1 MFGALV
7 TPSSGRRHQVC
18 LARLLGWLAV
28 ALVVLVLTG
37 CAGRIVPPEPRSFE
51 QPVDIFLLDHGRH
64 ASLVLPRQSG
74 GVVRYSYG
82 DWRWYVEGRQH
93 ALSGAAA
100 MLWPTDAGIGRAVHP
115 DIATPEQ
122 FHRLA
127 PEGLTAVYPLEAD
140 MGRVLALKRR
150 LDAHFER
157 ADMEPVPSE
166 QYGLEFV
173 PYPRSYSA
181 AHQSNLVVA
190 QWLRELDFEVRGS
203 PWLSNWR
210 VAER

>member
-1 MFGALV
+1 MAYREQL
-7 TPSSGRRHQVC
+7 RRWLGTL
-18 LARLLGWLAV
+18 LAMMAI
-28 ALVVLVLTG
+28 VLLTG
-37 CAGRIVPPEPRSFE
+37 CAGRVVPPEPSLLE
-51 QPVDIFLLDHGRH
+51 QPVDIYLLDHGRH
-64 ASLVLPRQSG
+64 ASLVLPRESG

-115 DIATPEQ
+115 DIDAPEQ

-127 PEGLTAVYPLEAD
+127 PEGLTDIYPLEAD
-140 MGRVLALKRR
+140 MGRVQALKRR

-157 ADMEPVPSE
+157 ADVEPVPSE

-173 PYPRSYSA
+173 PYPRGYSA

-210 VAER
+210 VTPR

>member
-1 MFGALV
+1 M
-7 TPSSGRRHQVC
+7 C
-18 LARLLGWLAV
+18 LARLPGWLAA
-28 ALVVLVLTG
+28 ALAVLVLTG
-37 CAGRIVPPEPRSFE
+37 CAGRVVPPEPRSLE
-51 QPVDIFLLDHGRH
+51 QPVGIYLLDHGRH
-64 ASLVLPRQSG
+64 ASLVLPRESG

-100 MLWPTDAGIGRAVHP
+100 MLWPTDAGIGRAEHP

-127 PEGLTAVYPLEAD
+127 PEGLTDVYPLEAD

-157 ADMEPVPSE
+157 AEMEPVPSE

-173 PYPRSYSA
+173 PYPRGYSA

-210 VAER
+210 VAAR